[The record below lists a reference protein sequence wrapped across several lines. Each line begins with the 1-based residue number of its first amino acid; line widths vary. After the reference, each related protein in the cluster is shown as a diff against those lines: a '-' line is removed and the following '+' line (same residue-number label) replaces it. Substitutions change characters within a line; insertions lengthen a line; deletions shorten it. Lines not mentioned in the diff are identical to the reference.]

1 MCDDFSIT
9 VTRQVRSGSQRCL
22 SHRSGSRNAHGVA
35 SGWFGAWGVSQ
46 YVFGCDRCGGRT
58 RHGRLFRCRQL
69 ISVGGSL
76 SHYWSIYP
84 GTVTAPDSCHR
95 LRAQAA
101 SRPSFASDSS
111 TTPHLGRVL
120 SCCCR
125 TYWNKLVHSDLRI
138 FRVKYRRIGW
148 MDHGSVEWIT
158 RLTSACH
165 VCRCS
170 AV

>member
-1 MCDDFSIT
+1 MA
-9 VTRQVRSGSQRCL
+9 G
-22 SHRSGSRNAHGVA
+22 
-35 SGWFGAWGVSQ
+35 
-46 YVFGCDRCGGRT
+46 
-58 RHGRLFRCRQL
+58 
-69 ISVGGSL
+69 
-76 SHYWSIYP
+76 
-84 GTVTAPDSCHR
+84 
-95 LRAQAA
+95 
-101 SRPSFASDSS
+101 SFAAGSSYPLVVPYLIIGAFIPVPLLLLIRATDSA
-111 TTPHLGRVL
+111 PKQRAARLLQAIRVPRHIWAAF
-120 SCCCR
+120 SVACCR